1 MVLLIAHLTVGQA
14 ATIINILIA
23 FLQYTLALAIVAL
36 LIYFIPPVNP
46 ASAWNIIGRKL
57 HTSLW
62 PTLLRTDSLRGTGFR
77 VTFFSY
83 LSLLTTLLV
92 AVAGVIMP
100 LGLSA
105 GADLHTPLKTT
116 PASFVEDTS
125 PMGLATSPR
134 SNYVYGRVCGAFGP
148 VPCPGNAVNTT
159 VIPADIVSRFNATPY
174 GSFGMQFR
182 RYYNGTAGF
191 HYPIL
196 VPQFATTESLILREG
211 IFAVEGLIVDLDN
224 PGLGLWNHTLPSG
237 TSRGATW
244 SEDVLWLE
252 PISECVDTNLTVDYT
267 LQNSPL
273 STNQVETY
281 NLTDRGGFYNLT
293 KEYPTLNRDGQ
304 NINLLQHAYK
314 GAVLSNFYTMINLGN
329 LTRNESYAGRAFP
342 LNWTQTNFF
351 GGKSQTIDMLYMG
364 AVTLDNLTTTG
375 GDLVTTCEGYGGL
388 DNANI
393 SNAAVHCSLFLG
405 PPQRTDGGDPRL
417 PADNSTW
424 SQRMFGCA
432 SGTRA
437 RMQRINFSFN
447 GTMDLSALKISRSNL
462 DTPVLWATE
471 ATDLNMTDVD
481 LLWGRVPDSFESDP
495 RLQTIR
501 SDVFYVP
508 GGGTDL
514 WGVTTGGQPSVLPA
528 LAWGTIGNLLGN
540 TQIADYSGASNYALL
555 RKFQQL
561 ILANPGN
568 GAAQIQKLM
577 WTDIMANNILGT
589 DSRTTLLIGEN
600 VSSIAYDLR
609 YAIPALL
616 LLLLWIPS
624 FAGAVF
630 VLVTGLLKVSY
641 LRYLLTHTASGRIAL
656 GDSALRP
663 MHPMHPGPGYI
674 TPTTPMTGTARTE
687 DEARWAKGAGRTPV
701 FVDNMGGPSSWEYGK
716 GDFAAVATHER

>member
-1 MVLLIAHLTVGQA
+1 
-14 ATIINILIA
+14 
-23 FLQYTLALAIVAL
+23 
-36 LIYFIPPVNP
+36 
-46 ASAWNIIGRKL
+46 
-57 HTSLW
+57 
-62 PTLLRTDSLRGTGFR
+62 
-77 VTFFSY
+77 
-83 LSLLTTLLV
+83 
-92 AVAGVIMP
+92 
-100 LGLSA
+100 
-105 GADLHTPLKTT
+105 
-116 PASFVEDTS
+116 
-125 PMGLATSPR
+125 
-134 SNYVYGRVCGAFGP
+134 
-148 VPCPGNAVNTT
+148 
-159 VIPADIVSRFNATPY
+159 
-174 GSFGMQFR
+174 
-182 RYYNGTAGF
+182 
-191 HYPIL
+191 
-196 VPQFATTESLILREG
+196 
-211 IFAVEGLIVDLDN
+211 
-224 PGLGLWNHTLPSG
+224 
-237 TSRGATW
+237 
-244 SEDVLWLE
+244 
-252 PISECVDTNLTVDYT
+252 
-267 LQNSPL
+267 
-273 STNQVETY
+273 
-281 NLTDRGGFYNLT
+281 
-293 KEYPTLNRDGQ
+293 
-304 NINLLQHAYK
+304 
-314 GAVLSNFYTMINLGN
+314 
-329 LTRNESYAGRAFP
+329 
-342 LNWTQTNFF
+342 
-351 GGKSQTIDMLYMG
+351 
-364 AVTLDNLTTTG
+364 
-375 GDLVTTCEGYGGL
+375 
-388 DNANI
+388 
-393 SNAAVHCSLFLG
+393 
-405 PPQRTDGGDPRL
+405 
-417 PADNSTW
+417 
-424 SQRMFGCA
+424 
-432 SGTRA
+432 
-437 RMQRINFSFN
+437 MQRINFSFN